1 MIYETKRLLS
11 QWVVNQIMVLRNK
24 LGSCCSGL
32 GERCDV
38 LDWGEGKRDEVLD
51 INFCWIF
58 I

>member
-1 MIYETKRLLS
+1 
-11 QWVVNQIMVLRNK
+11 MVLRNK